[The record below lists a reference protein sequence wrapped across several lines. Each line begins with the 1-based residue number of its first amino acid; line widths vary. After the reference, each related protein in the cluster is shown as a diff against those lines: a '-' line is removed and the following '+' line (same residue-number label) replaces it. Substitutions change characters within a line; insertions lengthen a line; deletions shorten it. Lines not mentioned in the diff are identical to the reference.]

1 MLVQDELA
9 ISPLAQIPTWF
20 GIGGGASRFV
30 EVWTVGQM
38 NCALQID
45 PALRVLGDGANLLV
59 DDDGVDELVIA
70 MRGSLAEW
78 TIDAAKGI
86 VRVGAGA
93 NLPKLINE
101 TVRLGL
107 AGLETLGGIPASIG
121 GALVMNAGGKFGEI
135 EQYVLR
141 VHALTRDGKEVTLER
156 KDIAFGYRRSGLNEY
171 ILTGCELQLLPDDPA
186 AVRKRQKEVMAYKKT
201 SQPMAEKSA
210 GCTYKNPTLEDD
222 VPELFDANGRAG
234 RRVPAGMLIDRAGL
248 KGLRIGGAEVSDVHA
263 NFFVTHPGATA
274 RDVIGL
280 MNEVERRVM
289 DRFGV
294 QLTREVVVWSKHA
307 TRKND
312 PAKAGGG
319 R

>member
-1 MLVQDELA
+1 MIVAEELV
-9 ISPLAQIPTWF
+9 ISSLPQIPTWF
-20 GIGGGASRFV
+20 GIGGGAARFAEVSSPAQLRRAVEIDSR
-30 EVWTVGQM
+30 
-38 NCALQID
+38 
-45 PALRVLGDGANLLV
+45 LRVLGDGANLLV
-59 DDDGVDELVIA
+59 DDDGVDELVIV
-70 MRGSLAEW
+70 MKGEFAEW
-78 TIDAAKGI
+78 TVNSSAAT

-141 VHALTRDGKEVTLER
+141 VFGISRDGREVVLER
-156 KDIAFGYRRSGLNEY
+156 KDIPFGYRRSGLGEY
-171 ILTGCELQLLPDDPA
+171 LLTGCELQLAPEDPA
-186 AVRKRQKEVMAYKKT
+186 AVRRRQKEVMAYKKG

-222 VPELFDANGRAG
+222 LPELFDANGRAG
-234 RRVPAGMLIDRAGL
+234 RRIPAGLLIDRAGL
-248 KGLRIGGAEVSDVHA
+248 KGLRVGGAQVSDVHA

-294 QLTREVVVWSKHA
+294 RLTREVVVWSR
-307 TRKND
+307 TEGS
-312 PAKAGGG
+312 GGTK
-319 R
+319 